1 MKPNTLLFTRDGTQI
16 GNAIVVEVVGG
27 LHTLLTDYGTVIREM
42 TAAELSG
49 LFVFDASAKAKG
61 VLDLDKPWQ
70 QHKHYTRRGRCK
82 TCGFHG
88 CRILVNCGR
97 QCVDCY
103 TTAAAER

>member
-16 GNAIVVEVVGG
+16 GNAIVVEVVGY
-27 LHTLLTDYGTVIREM
+27 LHTLLTDYGNVIYGM
-42 TAAELSG
+42 PANELSG
-49 LFVFDASAKAKG
+49 LFTFGTTPATRRTDVW
-61 VLDLDKPWQ
+61 PWNSSST
-70 QHKHYTRRGRCK
+70 HKHYTRRGRCK

-103 TTAAAER
+103 TTARPL

>member
-1 MKPNTLLFTRDGTQI
+1 MKPNTLLFTRDGTQF

-27 LHTLLTDYGTVIREM
+27 LHTLLTDYGNVVYGMPASELREFFIFGGSD
-42 TAAELSG
+42 A
-49 LFVFDASAKAKG
+49 ASAKA
-61 VLDLDKPWQ
+61 VWPRINT
-70 QHKHYTRRGRCK
+70 HKHYTRRGRCK

-103 TTAAAER
+103 TTARPL